1 MYFQSVKDDVIINAE
16 KNKLDDYEEDSN
28 KRPQSNEVGDIVD
41 CNEDSSSTGELCK
54 KIYR

>member
-1 MYFQSVKDDVIINAE
+1 MYFQSVKDDVIVNAA

-28 KRPQSNEVGDIVD
+28 KRPPFNEVGDIVD